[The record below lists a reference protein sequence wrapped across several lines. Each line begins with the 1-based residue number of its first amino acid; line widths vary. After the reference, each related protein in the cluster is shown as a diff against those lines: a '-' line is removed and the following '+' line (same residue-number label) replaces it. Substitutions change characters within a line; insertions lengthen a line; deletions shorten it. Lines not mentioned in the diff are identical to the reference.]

1 MALTVPRGP
10 FVVSKT
16 PISVIVHTFGV
27 SVLIETIVV
36 LPAVRPAVV
45 MLDAYKKIP
54 AVVGIGAETLT
65 FTRVGCLEICNV
77 RSTLGAASNW
87 ALPGCAALITQVT
100 ESAPVNGYIG

>member
-16 PISVIVHTFGV
+16 PISEIVHTFGV

-45 MLDAYKKIP
+45 MLDAYK
-54 AVVGIGAETLT
+54 
-65 FTRVGCLEICNV
+65 
-77 RSTLGAASNW
+77 
-87 ALPGCAALITQVT
+87 
-100 ESAPVNGYIG
+100 